1 MNNARRNRRQAQHLL
16 GLERYDS
23 RYTHRSAASSTP
35 REPPIPRSQFSE
47 IEGGAFF
54 VGKLNK
60 YKDRD
65 EIYSGLRN
73 LADRY
78 GFYIR
83 KLDMP
88 FADTISKRG
97 NKGFCFVHC
106 RSRQEAQRMIA
117 LRDVILGDQAV
128 EIRPY
133 SARPEASGLMS
144 GHSSGYDT
152 PLQSGSHYPAAYT
165 HNPLAI
171 KEPINIMPD
180 GATSDFPQSDGSFGP
195 KSVRS
200 SEFSDECESVRGG
213 EFAPASL
220 QPVQQ
225 TVSRD
230 SVYSCQPPMD
240 FQTVPMPTVEIWDQ
254 IYSQANVDKFVA
266 SQLYAAQSRGVNPE
280 EFYQRYV
287 QSYNEYLNAL
297 NTQYSTNADGVAD
310 IALTYAPLLLSS

>member
-1 MNNARRNRRQAQHLL
+1 MNSARRSRRQAQHLL

-23 RYTHRSAASSTP
+23 RYNHRSAASPTP

-88 FADTISKRG
+88 FADPIAKRG

-117 LRDVILGDQAV
+117 LRDVTLGDQTV
-128 EIRPY
+128 EIKPY

-144 GHSSGYDT
+144 GHSSGYET
-152 PLQSGSHYPAAYT
+152 PLQMGGHYPAAPYT
-165 HNPLAI
+165 QNPLAI
-171 KEPINIMPD
+171 KETINIMPD
-180 GATSDFPQSDGSFGP
+180 TATSDCPPSDGSFGP
-195 KSVRS
+195 KSMKN

-213 EFAPASL
+213 ECAPASL
-220 QPVQQ
+220 NPVQHSVSKDSYKIKREKKQ
-225 TVSRD
+225 TRNIK
-230 SVYSCQPPMD
+230 M
-240 FQTVPMPTVEIWDQ
+240 Q
-254 IYSQANVDKFVA
+254 IER
-266 SQLYAAQSRGVNPE
+266 LAA
-280 EFYQRYV
+280 
-287 QSYNEYLNAL
+287 
-297 NTQYSTNADGVAD
+297 
-310 IALTYAPLLLSS
+310 LLLANELLCQARLVSD